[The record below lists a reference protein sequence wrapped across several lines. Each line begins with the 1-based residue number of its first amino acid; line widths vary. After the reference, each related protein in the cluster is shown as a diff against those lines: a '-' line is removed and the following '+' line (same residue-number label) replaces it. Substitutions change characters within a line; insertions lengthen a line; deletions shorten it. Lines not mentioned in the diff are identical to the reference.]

1 MKRILAFTLS
11 ATLVAAGALLGTAE
25 SADAKTKTTY
35 YYFYDSAGQAGPIG
49 DEFIVLRVKG
59 NKVAGIF
66 SMWGSHGSLFT
77 GKFSGSKIT
86 LNYKNEECSGGTST
100 FTSSVK
106 RTGSKSSIQIKGFK
120 RGLKTTSL
128 AKLDQKYV
136 SLAKAMYPS
145 DSHSWIEDDYF
156 SQMFADAK
164 STGWVNGG
172 YC

>member
-1 MKRILAFTLS
+1 MKRIFIFTLS
-11 ATLVAAGALLGTAE
+11 AILVAAGALLGTA
-25 SADAKTKTTY
+25 SPADAKSKTTY
-35 YYFYDSAGQAGPIG
+35 YYFYDSAGQKGPIG

-77 GKFSGSKIT
+77 GRFSGSKIK
-86 LNYKNEECSGGTST
+86 LKYKNEECSGGVST
-100 FTSSVK
+100 TTGSVTRK
-106 RTGSKSSIQIKGFK
+106 GSKSSVQIKGFK

-128 AKLDQKYV
+128 AKLDKKYV
-136 SLAKAMYPS
+136 SLAKAMYPN
-145 DSHSWIEDDYF
+145 DSHDWIESDYF

-164 STGWVNGG
+164 SDDWVNGG

>member
-1 MKRILAFTLS
+1 MRKIFIMV
-11 ATLVAAGALLGTAE
+11 LVGAVVSAGALLGTAE

-86 LNYKNEECSGGTST
+86 LDYKNEECSGGTST

-106 RTGSKSSIQIKGFK
+106 RTGSKTSVQIKGFK

-145 DSHSWIEDDYF
+145 DSHSWIEGDYF

>member
-1 MKRILAFTLS
+1 MKRILVFILS
-11 ATLVAAGALLGTAE
+11 ATLVAAGALLGTTSPAH
-25 SADAKTKTTY
+25 SKTKTTY

-59 NKVAGIF
+59 NKVAGIY
-66 SMWGSHGSLFT
+66 SIWGSEGSLFT

-100 FTSSVK
+100 FTASVK
-106 RTGSKSSIQIKGFK
+106 RTGSKTSLQIKGFK
-120 RGLKTTSL
+120 RGLKTSSL
-128 AKLDQKYV
+128 AKLDKKYV

-164 STGWVNGG
+164 STSWINGG

>member
-1 MKRILAFTLS
+1 MRKIFIMVLAGAIVS
-11 ATLVAAGALLGTAE
+11 AGALLGTAG

-59 NKVAGIF
+59 NKVAGIY

-77 GKFSGSKIT
+77 GKFSGSKIK
-86 LNYKNEECSGGTST
+86 LKYKNEECSGGVSST
-100 FTSSVK
+100 TGSVVRK
-106 RTGSKSSIQIKGFK
+106 GSKSSVQIKGFK

-128 AKLDQKYV
+128 AELDKKYV
-136 SLAKAMYPS
+136 SLAKAMYPGDS
-145 DSHSWIEDDYF
+145 DDWIEADYF

>member
-1 MKRILAFTLS
+1 MKRTLVFTLS
-11 ATLVAAGALLGTAE
+11 AILVASGALLGTAG
-25 SADAKTKTTY
+25 SAHAKTKTTY

-106 RTGSKSSIQIKGFK
+106 RTGSKTSVQIKGFK

-128 AKLDQKYV
+128 AKLDKKYV

-145 DSHSWIEDDYF
+145 DSHSWIEGDYF

-164 STGWVNGG
+164 SSGWVNGG